1 MNYVK
6 IGKGNESDNI
16 YALSDEVESDKED
29 DINNLASNSNI
40 EFVLEKNLENN
51 KVLEQW
57 CWVML
62 KE

>member
-6 IGKGNESDNI
+6 ISKGNESDNI
-16 YALSDEVESDKED
+16 YALSDEVQSDKED

-57 CWVML
+57 C
-62 KE
+62 

>member
-57 CWVML
+57 C
-62 KE
+62 

>member
-29 DINNLASNSNI
+29 DINNFNDINNS
-40 EFVLEKNLENN
+40 
-51 KVLEQW
+51 EQF
-57 CWVML
+57 
-62 KE
+62 EH